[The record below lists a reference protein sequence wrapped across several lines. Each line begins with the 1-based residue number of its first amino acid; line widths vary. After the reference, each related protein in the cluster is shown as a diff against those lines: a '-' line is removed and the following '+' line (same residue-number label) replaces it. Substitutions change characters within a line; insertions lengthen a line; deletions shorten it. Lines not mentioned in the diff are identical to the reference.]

1 MSRKTKSKQSL
12 LSVGDVN
19 FRICNTKKAQN
30 IIPLFAFMLMHFG
43 ICCYAEFVLFLD
55 LSFTALLA
63 FAVQYVIFHTIY
75 TKIKGGFLKFTVAT
89 VAAALAFI
97 FLKALAPSGQ
107 WSSVLNRAT
116 MFINTAVRAEYYSEY
131 EDLVCRSMP
140 YALAAISVVVGYV
153 TSLIV
158 YLTKNA

>member
-1 MSRKTKSKQSL
+1 MSRKTKRKQSL

-19 FRICNTKKAQN
+19 FRICNTKKAQS

-55 LSFTALLA
+55 LSFTVLLA

-89 VAAALAFI
+89 VVAALAFV
-97 FLKALAPSGQ
+97 FLKALATSGQ
-107 WSSVLNRAT
+107 
-116 MFINTAVRAEYYSEY
+116 
-131 EDLVCRSMP
+131 
-140 YALAAISVVVGYV
+140 
-153 TSLIV
+153 
-158 YLTKNA
+158 